1 MKNMKKLLV
10 LVLALAM
17 ALCLCA
23 CGSKPTSAPAGPD
36 SNPSSSNA
44 DNSANTETIT
54 LKWGDHYPSGTP
66 GALAI
71 DAFAASVGEATEGR
85 VVVKTYHDAV
95 LGSAG
100 DALSMVS
107 SGVADIVWTSSAI
120 FNGQFPYT
128 DMLSL
133 PMLGIGDAMG
143 GTNAIWDLYEQYP
156 DAFAEEYANYHV
168 LMLHCSPANILG
180 TTTVINTVDD
190 IAGLNIRAGTGS
202 PTAVAT
208 LWGATPVAIATPD
221 LYTSVQKGVVDGYIF
236 DGSGI
241 NTWGLA
247 ELTNTMID
255 VGLGYNVCPVL
266 MNLDAWNSISAED
279 QEIINNLACR
289 TGSLAL
295 AAAMQG
301 EADGMVENYSG
312 VYNKYA
318 PGDAE
323 YEALKTPLVSY
334 VDEWAQN
341 MTTDSID
348 ARAMVDLIL
357 NGNY

>member
-1 MKNMKKLLV
+1 MKRF
-10 LVLALAM
+10 LALALAFVM
-17 ALCLCA
+17 ILCLCA
-23 CGSKPTSAPAGPD
+23 CGSKPASDPANSGSDAPAG
-36 SNPSSSNA
+36 NA
-44 DNSANTETIT
+44 AGNASTETVT

-71 DAFAASVGEATEGR
+71 DAFAESIGEATEGR
-85 VVVKTYHDAV
+85 VVIKTYHDAV

-128 DMLSL
+128 DMLAL
-133 PMLGIGDAMG
+133 PMLGISDAMG

-156 DAFAEEYANYHV
+156 DAFAAEYANYHV
-168 LMLHCSPANILG
+168 LMLHCTPANLLG
-180 TTTVINTVDD
+180 TTTSINSVED

-202 PTAVAT
+202 PTTIAT

-247 ELTNTMID
+247 ELTDTMID
-255 VGLGYNVCPVL
+255 AGLGFNVCPVL
-266 MNLDAWNSISAED
+266 MNSDAWNSISADD
-279 QEIINNLACR
+279 QKIISEIAGR
-289 TGSLAL
+289 TGSLSL

-301 EADGMVENYSG
+301 EADEMVEGYTG
-312 VYNKYA
+312 VYNRYV
-318 PGDAE
+318 PGEAE
-323 YEALKTPLVSY
+323 YEALKAPLVSY

-341 MTTDSID
+341 MTTDTVD

-357 NGNY
+357 NGDY